1 MALSRK
7 RAKAL
12 RAFHRDAAVAQAK
25 FQAAVQDI
33 EASVAK
39 AQKAVA
45 EAEVLS
51 KRIDDLE
58 SRAGP
63 DASFDSLRQDLNAQL
78 ESYRDSER
86 DARARLA
93 RFAKMGEELRAT
105 VANVPLPAD

>member
-1 MALSRK
+1 MASSRK
-7 RAKAL
+7 RTAKL

-25 FQAAVQDI
+25 FQTAVQDI

-45 EAEVLS
+45 EAEAMF
-51 KRIDDLE
+51 KKIDDLE
-58 SRAGP
+58 SRTGP
-63 DASFDSLRQDLNAQL
+63 DPSFDAMRLDLNAQI
-78 ESYRDSER
+78 ESYRAHER

-93 RFAKMGEELRAT
+93 RFTKMGEELRGT

>member
-1 MALSRK
+1 MALSRN

-25 FQAAVQDI
+25 LQAAVQEV

-39 AQKAVA
+39 AQKAVVEA
-45 EAEVLS
+45 EAMFR
-51 KRIDDLE
+51 KIDDLE
-58 SRAGP
+58 SRTGP
-63 DASFDSLRQDLNAQL
+63 DPSFEAMRQDLNAQL

-86 DARARLA
+86 DARAQLA
-93 RFAKMGEELRAT
+93 RFAKMGEELRGT

>member
-7 RAKAL
+7 RAKTL
-12 RAFHRDAAVAQAK
+12 RAFHRDAAVAQTK
-25 FQAAVQDI
+25 FQTAVQDI

-45 EAEVLS
+45 AAAAMC

-63 DASFDSLRQDLNAQL
+63 DPSFDAMRLDLNAQI
-78 ESYRDSER
+78 ESYRDHER

-93 RFAKMGEELRAT
+93 RLAKMGEELRGT
-105 VANVPLPAD
+105 VASVPLPAD

>member
-1 MALSRK
+1 MAPSRK
-7 RAKAL
+7 RTAKL

-45 EAEVLS
+45 EAEAMFN
-51 KRIDDLE
+51 KIDDLE

-63 DASFDSLRQDLNAQL
+63 DPSFDAMRQDLNAQI

-86 DARARLA
+86 DALARLA
-93 RFAKMGEELRAT
+93 RFAKMGEELRGT

>member
-7 RAKAL
+7 RAKVL

-25 FQAAVQDI
+25 LQAAVQEV

-39 AQKAVA
+39 TQKAVA
-45 EAEVLS
+45 EAEAMF

-58 SRAGP
+58 SRTGP
-63 DASFDSLRQDLNAQL
+63 DPSCDAMRQDLHAQL
-78 ESYRDSER
+78 ESYRDSEH
-86 DARARLA
+86 DARAQLA
-93 RFAKMGEELRAT
+93 RFAKMGEELRGT